1 MTYGSICDTIGASA
15 FPLLLVLECYAMFT
29 NTLQRIGLLFV
40 AATSFC
46 LLGLQHCH
54 AQPAVQEEQKT
65 EWKLVWSDE
74 FDTPGLPDKEKW
86 AYDVGGH
93 GWGNQELQF
102 YTKDRAENAR
112 VEDDLLIIEARK
124 ENWEDNDY
132 TSARLVTRGKE
143 EWKYGKIKVRA
154 KLPKGRGTW
163 PAIWMLAAKE
173 PLRWPDDG
181 EIDIMEH
188 VGYDQGKVHG
198 TVHCK
203 KYNHVI
209 KTQKGGN
216 VMVPDCSEEFHV
228 YGVEWDEDIVKISL
242 DGKPYFEFKND
253 GSGYEA
259 WPFDNKHYLLLNI
272 AVGGGWGGAQ
282 GVDETIWPQ
291 RMEVDYVR
299 VYEKE

>member
-1 MTYGSICDTIGASA
+1 MITQTFRKLG
-15 FPLLLVLECYAMFT
+15 
-29 NTLQRIGLLFV
+29 QLFLI
-40 AATSFC
+40 AACSTTC
-46 LLGLQHCH
+46 LLH
-54 AQPAVQEEQKT
+54 VQVAHSQQNTPDQGKQK
-65 EWKLVWSDE
+65 WKLIWSDE

-86 AYDVGGH
+86 AYDVGGG
-93 GWGNQELQF
+93 GWGNQELEF
-102 YTKDRAENAR
+102 YTKDRPENAR
-112 VEDDLLIIEARK
+112 IEDGRLIIEARK
-124 ENWEDNDY
+124 EKWEDNDY

-143 EWKYGKIKVRA
+143 EWKYGKIEVKA

-163 PAIWMLAAKE
+163 PAIWMLAANE

-198 TVHCK
+198 SVHTK

-209 KTQKGGN
+209 KTQKTGN

-228 YGVEWDEDIVKISL
+228 YGVEWDKDMVKISV
-242 DGKPYFEFKND
+242 DDKPFFEFKNEQ
-253 GSGYEA
+253 SGYEA
-259 WPFDNKHYLLLNI
+259 WPFDNKLYLLLNV